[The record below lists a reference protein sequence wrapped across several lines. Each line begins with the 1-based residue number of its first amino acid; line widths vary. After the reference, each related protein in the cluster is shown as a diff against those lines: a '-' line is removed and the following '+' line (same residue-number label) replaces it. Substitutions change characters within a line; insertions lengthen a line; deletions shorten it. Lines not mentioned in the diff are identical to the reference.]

1 MKRFFAIILGVIVL
15 IGVLNPAFA
24 EASLPDQAYTYDA
37 DNTAVPAP
45 NSFQVETIISEVT
58 LGCSAFSS
66 PQDIFVDSEDQI
78 YLLDSGNCRVIWIN
92 ENYELENIIDTF
104 DWNGEPLELAPAAQ
118 GIFYHEPTKSLYITD
133 TNNNRIVVSDRY
145 GNVSRVY
152 EKPVTDLLDEGIAYR
167 PSKIIVDN
175 MGVMYVLSQ
184 NVNTGALLVDSE
196 NNFLGFYGVNSIK
209 DTWQVRIEFMWRS
222 IMTEEQRRQSDVSF
236 QPTAFNNLYW
246 SPDRFVYAVSQ
257 VSETVTSPVVK
268 LNALGTNV
276 LTGEEFGDQGD
287 ENVLEV
293 PLFIDITAD
302 SEGVFTVLDSQSGKL
317 YQYDDACNLLSV
329 FGGLGYQ
336 KGLFQLPLAIESNS
350 ENDILVLDA
359 RKNTITVM
367 EQTYYGEMIRE
378 ALFLYNEGLYEEALD
393 PWMEV
398 LRMNANYNMA
408 YIGIGKA
415 YMNMKNYDEAMYY
428 FKLAGDKDNYAAAK
442 SQLRKQSL
450 QENFAGIAL
459 VVVLIML
466 IILCYDSIKK
476 YIVALVQYMKERR
489 KKGEQS

>member
-1 MKRFFAIILGVIVL
+1 
-15 IGVLNPAFA
+15 
-24 EASLPDQAYTYDA
+24 
-37 DNTAVPAP
+37 
-45 NSFQVETIISEVT
+45 
-58 LGCSAFSS
+58 
-66 PQDIFVDSEDQI
+66 
-78 YLLDSGNCRVIWIN
+78 
-92 ENYELENIIDTF
+92 
-104 DWNGEPLELAPAAQ
+104 
-118 GIFYHEPTKSLYITD
+118 
-133 TNNNRIVVSDRY
+133 
-145 GNVSRVY
+145 
-152 EKPVTDLLDEGIAYR
+152 
-167 PSKIIVDN
+167 
-175 MGVMYVLSQ
+175 
-184 NVNTGALLVDSE
+184 
-196 NNFLGFYGVNSIK
+196 
-209 DTWQVRIEFMWRS
+209 
-222 IMTEEQRRQSDVSF
+222 MTEEQRRQSDVSF

-246 SPDRFVYAVSQ
+246 SSDRFVYAVSQ
-257 VSETVTSPVVK
+257 VSKTVTSPVVK

-287 ENVLEV
+287 ENVVET

-378 ALFLYNEGLYEEALD
+378 ALFLYNEGLYEEALE

-442 SQLRKQSL
+442 AQLRKQDL

-466 IILCYDSIKK
+466 IILFYDSIKK
-476 YIVALVQYMKERR
+476 YITALVQYVKERR